1 MYKSIILTGAMLEEL
16 DALDGTIEAFNNY
29 FPKGLKI
36 SNDQD
41 EMNDLFADIYFDDD
55 IAFDV
60 AYLLDVHCNK
70 GAVAG
75 CYISGFDRK
84 QLHKQ
89 ISVFDAAAF
98 LSDIH
103 LLK

>member
-1 MYKSIILTGAMLEEL
+1 MYKSIILTGVMLEEL
-16 DALDGTIEAFNNY
+16 GALDGTIGTFNYY

-60 AYLLDVHCNK
+60 AYLLDFHCHRTTGND
-70 GAVAG
+70 
-75 CYISGFDRK
+75 YISSCDRK